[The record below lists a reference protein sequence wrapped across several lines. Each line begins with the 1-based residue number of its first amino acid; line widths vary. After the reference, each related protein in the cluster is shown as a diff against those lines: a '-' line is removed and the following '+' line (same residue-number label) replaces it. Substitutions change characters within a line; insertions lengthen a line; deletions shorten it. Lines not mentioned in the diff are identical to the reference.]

1 MFETRNFNVNVD
13 RLMHD
18 IRETV
23 ARRHGIADEHVPV
36 SLSRPSSN
44 GKSSEGDP
52 GSLSLQPA
60 FQLRQDNHY
69 HINDLLKF
77 HGEDFIRNS
86 YRALLLREPD
96 DAGLSHYLGRLAS
109 GRVNKIDV
117 LASLHFSPEGQRAR
131 VKIAGLSFP
140 VTIRRLGRLPMVG
153 YLIRLIIGVARLP
166 LLLEHQRQV
175 EFYLCSQ
182 QQRIVEHLNQGRK
195 ELSEAPAKVSGQFL
209 TAAQKAAEQEQ
220 AIELSAQ
227 QHRQLSAQQLELG
240 RTINSRFTAAAEY
253 VDQSLINL
261 AQQIKSQSSQFLQ
274 QEQLARQLESQ
285 LGQLLLKQKRTHSEL
300 MRQEMRLTALLREI
314 AREPSGISYPSLS
327 EFKADDEDH
336 NLDALYA
343 SLEDRFR
350 GERDEVRQRLQIYL
364 PILKDARICDGVL
377 DIGCGRGEWLE
388 LLRSEEHTSELQSL
402 RHLVC
407 RLLLEKKKTT
417 LAHSIQ
423 LQRSIRCSACN
434 RNKLTPETVPDQC
447 QAYGLG
453 IHGHHVD
460 HAD

>member
-23 ARRHGIADEHVPV
+23 AKRHGIADEHVPV

-44 GKSSEGDP
+44 GKSSEGDL

-60 FQLRQDNHY
+60 FQLRRDNHY

-109 GRVNKIDV
+109 GRDNKIDV

-140 VTIRRLGRLPMVG
+140 VMIRRLGRLPLVG
-153 YLIRLIIGVARLP
+153 YLILLIIGVGRLP
-166 LLLEHQRQV
+166 LLLENQRQF

-182 QQRIVEHLNQGRK
+182 QQRIVGHLNQGRN
-195 ELSEAPAKVSGQFL
+195 EISDALAQMSGQIL
-209 TAAQKAAEQEQ
+209 TAAQKAAEQER

-227 QHRQLSAQQLELG
+227 QQRQLSAQQLEVG
-240 RTINSRFTAAAEY
+240 RTINSRFTAATEY
-253 VDQSLINL
+253 MDQSLINL
-261 AQQIKSQSSQFLQ
+261 AEQIKSQSW
-274 QEQLARQLESQ
+274 QLEGQ
-285 LGQLLLKQKRTHSEL
+285 LGQLLLKHKRTHSEL
-300 MRQEMRLTALLREI
+300 MRQDMRLTALLREI
-314 AREPSGISYPSLS
+314 AREPPGISYPSLS
-327 EFKADDEDH
+327 QFKADDEVH
-336 NLDALYA
+336 SLDSLYA
-343 SLEDRFR
+343 SFEDRFR

-364 PILKDARICDGVL
+364 PIL
-377 DIGCGRGEWLE
+377 
-388 LLRSEEHTSELQSL
+388 
-402 RHLVC
+402 
-407 RLLLEKKKTT
+407 
-417 LAHSIQ
+417 
-423 LQRSIRCSACN
+423 
-434 RNKLTPETVPDQC
+434 
-447 QAYGLG
+447 
-453 IHGHHVD
+453 
-460 HAD
+460 